1 MNFKKRNRWYGL
13 LLSFVL
19 LFSLGGCSDVQTE
32 TTQPS
37 IQTSVADTSQEN
49 SENESDAITEELD
62 QTELQSLDESSQD
75 TDATQVSDADQVSS
89 TSASLDAIP
98 AYEGYA
104 FVEINNNQPF
114 FTDADKQRTDAF
126 EDYSELDSL
135 GRCGVAYANICKE
148 LQPTEPRG
156 KIGMVKPSGWHTV
169 KYNDIIDGNYL
180 YNRCHLI
187 GFQLAGENA
196 NPKNL
201 ITGTRYLNVVGMLPF
216 ENAVDDYVDTTGN
229 HVLYRVTPMF
239 SGDELVARGV
249 LMEAYSV
256 EDQGAGIQF
265 CYYVYNIQPGIA
277 IDYQTGDSW
286 EDASVVAKD
295 NTTYRVTG
303 ASSVQT
309 QESQSEST
317 EVAAPQASQQAV
329 ESAPSTQ
336 TEQGSE
342 TTVWI
347 SETGSKYH
355 SKNNCGRMNP
365 SKATQVTE
373 QEAINMGL
381 GRCSK
386 CW

>member
-19 LFSLGGCSDVQTE
+19 LFSLGGCGDVQTE
-32 TTQPS
+32 NPQPS
-37 IQTSVADTSQEN
+37 IETSVTDTTQEA
-49 SENESDAITEELD
+49 SDAEAITDELD
-62 QTELQSLDESSQD
+62 QSELQDQDDTAQSS
-75 TDATQVSDADQVSS
+75 DATQVSDAEQVSS

-256 EDQGAGIQF
+256 EDLGAGIQF
-265 CYYVYNIQPGIA
+265 CYYVYNIQPGIG

-303 ASSVQT
+303 TANVQA
-309 QESQSEST
+309 QEEQT
-317 EVAAPQASQQAV
+317 EATETVTPQPAQQEV
-329 ESAPSTQ
+329 ESAPPAH
-336 TEQGSE
+336 E
-342 TTVWI
+342 
-347 SETGSKYH
+347 
-355 SKNNCGRMNP
+355 
-365 SKATQVTE
+365 
-373 QEAINMGL
+373 
-381 GRCSK
+381 
-386 CW
+386 